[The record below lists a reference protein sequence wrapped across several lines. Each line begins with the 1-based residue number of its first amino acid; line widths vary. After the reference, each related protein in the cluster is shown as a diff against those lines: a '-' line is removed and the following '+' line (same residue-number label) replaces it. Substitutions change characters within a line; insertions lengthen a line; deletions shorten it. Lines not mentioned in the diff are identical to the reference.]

1 VMMSARITLLTAAW
15 LAGLALPAAA
25 SLAAPDDGQPNL
37 LEKAAQAESQEAV
50 AHEYFSDL
58 PLLTHDGRE
67 VRFYTDLLK
76 DHVVLIQSFYAH
88 SQWTTPQQNQVL
100 MRLQEML
107 GERLGRDVLMI
118 SITVDPERDTV
129 EALRDYAAKLEPRPG
144 WVFLTGKKENV
155 DWVNHRLGQYVE
167 DLEEHK
173 GVYMLGNV
181 RTTLWM
187 KVPMHGQPLDLYR
200 AIQTLL
206 DDPGEVAANH

>member
-1 VMMSARITLLTAAW
+1 MTTRTALLTAAW
-15 LAGLALPAAA
+15 LAGLASPSVA
-25 SLAAPDDGQPNL
+25 SLAADDGGPPNL

-67 VRFYTDLLK
+67 LRFYTDLLK
-76 DHVVLIQSFYAH
+76 GHVVLIQSFYTN

-100 MRLQEML
+100 MRLQDML
-107 GERLGRDVLMI
+107 GDSLGREVLMI

-129 EALRDYAAKLEPRPG
+129 EALGEYAAKLEPRPG

-155 DWVNHRLGQYVE
+155 DWINHRLGQYVE

-206 DDPGEVAANH
+206 DDPGEAARTP

>member
-1 VMMSARITLLTAAW
+1 MTTTARIALLVAVW
-15 LAGLALPAAA
+15 LAGLAAH
-25 SLAAPDDGQPNL
+25 AAPDDGQPNL
-37 LEKAAQAESQEAV
+37 LDKGATAGSQEAV

-67 VRFYTDLLK
+67 LRFYSDLLK
-76 DHVVLIQSFYAH
+76 DHVVLIQSFYTN

-100 MRLQEML
+100 IRLQDML
-107 GERLGRDVLMI
+107 GEHLGRDVLII

-129 EALRDYAAKLEPRPG
+129 EALRDYAAKLESRPG
-144 WVFLTGKKENV
+144 WIFLTGKKENV

-173 GVYMLGNV
+173 GVYVLGNA

-206 DDPGEVAANH
+206 EDTGEAAANR

>member
-1 VMMSARITLLTAAW
+1 MTARIVLLAAAW
-15 LAGLALPAAA
+15 LAGLASPAVA

-76 DHVVLIQSFYAH
+76 DRVVLIQSFYTN

-100 MRLQEML
+100 MRLQDML
-107 GERLGRDVLMI
+107 GDRLGRDVFMI

-129 EALRDYAAKLEPRPG
+129 EVLRDYATKLEPHPG

-206 DDPGEVAANH
+206 DDPGEVAANR

>member
-1 VMMSARITLLTAAW
+1 MARVALLAAAW
-15 LAGLALPAAA
+15 LAGLASPAAA
-25 SLAAPDDGQPNL
+25 SSAAPDDGQPNL
-37 LEKAAQAESQEAV
+37 LEKAARAESQEAV
-50 AHEYFSDL
+50 AHEYFTDL

-76 DHVVLIQSFYAH
+76 DRVVLIQSFYTN

-100 MRLQEML
+100 MRLQDML
-107 GERLGRDVLMI
+107 GDSLGREVLMI

-129 EALRDYAAKLEPRPG
+129 EALGEYAAKLEPRPG

-155 DWVNHRLGQYVE
+155 DWINHRLGQYVE

-206 DDPGEVAANH
+206 DDPGEAARTP

>member
-1 VMMSARITLLTAAW
+1 MMSARITLLTAAW

-25 SLAAPDDGQPNL
+25 SLAAGDDGQPNL

-76 DHVVLIQSFYAH
+76 DHVVLIQSFYAN

-107 GERLGRDVLMI
+107 GESLGREVLMI

-129 EALRDYAAKLEPRPG
+129 EALEEYAAKLEPRPG

>member
-1 VMMSARITLLTAAW
+1 VTGRFVPAAVL
-15 LAGLALPAAA
+15 LAGVCLACPTFASRAAT
-25 SLAAPDDGQPNL
+25 DDGQPNL

-76 DHVVLIQSFYAH
+76 DHVVLIQSFYTH

-107 GERLGRDVLMI
+107 GERLGRDVFMI
-118 SITVDPERDTV
+118 SITVDPGRDTV

-206 DDPGEVAANH
+206 DDPGEVAANR